1 MGGDGTGGAEPRDG
15 GEESPEELEAAGWQ
29 RRFEADAA
37 RVDEV
42 VELYTSL
49 GCEVTTRAL
58 APKSFAPECA
68 SCALTACSR
77 YVEVYTRRTAQAGV

>member
-1 MGGDGTGGAEPRDG
+1 MSGEGAGGGELSDTGGQL
-15 GEESPEELEAAGWQ
+15 PEELEAAGWQ

-58 APKSFAPECA
+58 APQSFAPECA

-77 YVEVYTRRTAQAGV
+77 YVEIYTRTKAHTGA